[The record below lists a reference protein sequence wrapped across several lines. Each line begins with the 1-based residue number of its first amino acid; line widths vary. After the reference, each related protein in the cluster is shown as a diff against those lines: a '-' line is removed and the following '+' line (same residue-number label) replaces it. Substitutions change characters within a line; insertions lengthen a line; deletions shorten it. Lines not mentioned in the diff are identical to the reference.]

1 MAQEN
6 IEEKEIRGI
15 NFKLIR
21 ALVVSVV
28 AVVASVLFSYYN
40 LRLSIKELQLEKVGD
55 ARYTDLKI
63 KTIEMNLSSMQIQID
78 NIRSQVDE
86 TRKLLTK

>member
-1 MAQEN
+1 MAEN

-28 AVVASVLFSYYN
+28 AVVGSVLFSYYN

-55 ARYTDLKI
+55 SKYTDLKI
-63 KTIEMNLSSMQIQID
+63 KTIEMNMSAMQIQID

-86 TRKLLTK
+86 TKKLLNK